1 MHIIRFFG
9 VSKNLSLMIVSKILI
24 ATGSNMD
31 GDQTSSEIVDLT
43 IKGGNM
49 CKNWPHFPIGVYG
62 ATGGFIGST
71 VMICGGKQIICT

>member
-1 MHIIRFFG
+1 MYTIKNFG
-9 VSKNLSLMIVSKILI
+9 VSKNPSLMTVSKILI
-24 ATGSNMD
+24 TTGSNMD

-62 ATGGFIGST
+62 ATGGFIGSA